1 MVSGLQG
8 FRVKSKPTTLKPSN
22 HVTIQFMEDLTN
34 TMAEAKAHMEK
45 ALEHLDHELTKL
57 RTGKAATSLVADLMV
72 EYYGTPTPLPQIA
85 NVQVSDA
92 RTIIIQPWEKNMLG
106 PIERVLINANL
117 GITPANDG
125 EIIRL
130 SVPPLTEERR
140 KELVKKAKHA
150 GEESKVGVRNARHKA
165 LDHVKK
171 AVKEGTP
178 EDMGKRKETELQDLV
193 NKFVE
198 QGDKIVATKE
208 KEIMTV

>member
-1 MVSGLQG
+1 
-8 FRVKSKPTTLKPSN
+8 
-22 HVTIQFMEDLTN
+22 MEDISKTL
-34 TMAEAKAHMEK
+34 AEAKAHMEK
-45 ALEHLDHELTKL
+45 AIEHLEHELLKL
-57 RTGKAATSLVADLMV
+57 RTGKANTALVSDLIV

-92 RTIIIQPWEKNMLG
+92 RTILIQPWERNMLG

-125 EIIRL
+125 EVIRL
-130 SVPPLTEERR
+130 AVPPLTEERR

-150 GEESKVGVRNARHKA
+150 GEESKVGVRTARHKG

-171 AVKEGTP
+171 AVKEGLP
-178 EDMGKRKETELQDLV
+178 EDIGKRTENDLQEMV

-198 QGDKIVATKE
+198 QVEKIVATKE

>member
-1 MVSGLQG
+1 
-8 FRVKSKPTTLKPSN
+8 
-22 HVTIQFMEDLTN
+22 MEDVSK

-45 ALEHLDHELTKL
+45 AIEHLEHELVKL
-57 RTGKAATSLVADLMV
+57 RTGKATTALVADLLV
-72 EYYGTPTPLPQIA
+72 EYYGTPTPLPQVA
-85 NVQVSDA
+85 NIQVSDA
-92 RTIIIQPWEKNMLG
+92 RTIVIQPWERNMLG
-106 PIERVLINANL
+106 PIERVLINANI

-150 GEESKVGVRNARHKA
+150 GEESKVGVRNSRHKA

-171 AVKEGTP
+171 AVKEGLP
-178 EDMGKRKETELQDLV
+178 EDIGKRTENDLQELV

-198 QGDKIVATKE
+198 QVDKIVAAKE